1 MEYLRGLF
9 ILILL
14 SAPVLLPAQETQN
27 DSLFVFQQVED
38 LIAQGQYASAHL
50 LLKDYLEHVGE
61 KPFFVCLMVENGLK
75 HFYDHDNYQI
85 FYLRDSEVQWNHK
98 LLDTLNNVRTARL
111 RYPQR
116 ILKRLIQTHPN
127 LAKPY
132 QLLGYYYE
140 LQYND
145 LSDIDIIPMNRIQML
160 EKEIYRNYR
169 KAFQLGSRDVSVVRW
184 LGDYFYRNNQ
194 VDQAEKY
201 YRLNIKKPHQDAISY
216 LRLAEI
222 YVHRKMYTEAYQ
234 YAMTALKLF
243 PATEV
248 YLRYDA
254 IRLAA
259 RVLKELGELDKYVYY
274 LKECIRILPDVQDA
288 YLDLI
293 DYYLWDEKYDQAE
306 ETFRQMLLNNP
317 FDLQGYKALVKYVLK
332 TGHYLFASKLFDEML
347 LKFENSDEVMANV
360 YRFKG
365 NLAYFQDMPEEAKKF
380 WELSRNY
387 LKRYLPPH
395 SPLIREVGDIKALEN
410 LKAEKQ

>member
-1 MEYLRGLF
+1 M
-9 ILILL
+9 
-14 SAPVLLPAQETQN
+14 
-27 DSLFVFQQVED
+27 
-38 LIAQGQYASAHL
+38 
-50 LLKDYLEHVGE
+50 
-61 KPFFVCLMVENGLK
+61 
-75 HFYDHDNYQI
+75 
-85 FYLRDSEVQWNHK
+85 
-98 LLDTLNNVRTARL
+98 
-111 RYPQR
+111 
-116 ILKRLIQTHPN
+116 
-127 LAKPY
+127 
-132 QLLGYYYE
+132 
-140 LQYND
+140 
-145 LSDIDIIPMNRIQML
+145 
-160 EKEIYRNYR
+160 
-169 KAFQLGSRDVSVVRW
+169 
-184 LGDYFYRNNQ
+184 
-194 VDQAEKY
+194 
-201 YRLNIKKPHQDAISY
+201 
-216 LRLAEI
+216 
-222 YVHRKMYTEAYQ
+222 
-234 YAMTALKLF
+234 
-243 PATEV
+243 
-248 YLRYDA
+248 
-254 IRLAA
+254 
-259 RVLKELGELDKYVYY
+259 LKELGELDKYVYY